1 MRRVYLSVWLLG
13 FCMIADAA
21 GIAQANAAGA
31 SPSLT
36 GFSPVQGAQGTTVN
50 MTLTGTGF
58 AGGPLLLHF
67 TPSQG
72 LSVGNVHAVSATQ
85 ISAQVQI
92 DSSAKTG
99 ARLVVLAVGN
109 RPLRSNVPFMVTAST
124 PCGKPGTPPCSDA
137 GKTTEPPARQV
148 RPPDPMQILRLVPN
162 QLPAGSE
169 GVELTLEGK
178 NFVPGTLV
186 NFGGLAGGA
195 PDVLVVGVPRYV
207 NSTEMRVTV
216 NVLPL
221 ALPGGRD
228 VQLRTPKQ
236 ESVIGKGMLNVEE
249 PPPEKPPAPSPSP
262 SPK

>member
-1 MRRVYLSVWLLG
+1 MRRVLLPAWLLT

-21 GIAQANAAGA
+21 GLAQANSAGPSA
-31 SPSLT
+31 SLT
-36 GFSPVQGAQGTTVN
+36 GFTPVQGAQGTTLT
-50 MTLTGTGF
+50 MTLTGNGF
-58 AGGPLLLHF
+58 AAGPILLHF

-72 LSVGNVHAVSATQ
+72 LTVGKLHAVSATQ
-85 ISAQVQI
+85 IYAQIQIDASAQ
-92 DSSAKTG
+92 TG
-99 ARLVVLAVGN
+99 AHILVLTVGN
-109 RPLRSNVPFMVTAST
+109 RALRSNVPFMVTAAT
-124 PCGKPGTPPCSDA
+124 PCGTPSTPPCSGA
-137 GKTTEPPARQV
+137 AKMTPPPSHQI
-148 RPPDPMQILRLVPN
+148 RPPEPMQLLRLVPN

-186 NFGGLAGGA
+186 NFAGREGAA

-216 NVLPL
+216 NVLTL

-236 ESVIGKGMLNVEE
+236 ETVTGKGMLNVQEQA
-249 PPPEKPPAPSPSP
+249 PEKPAAPSPTP
-262 SPK
+262 NPE